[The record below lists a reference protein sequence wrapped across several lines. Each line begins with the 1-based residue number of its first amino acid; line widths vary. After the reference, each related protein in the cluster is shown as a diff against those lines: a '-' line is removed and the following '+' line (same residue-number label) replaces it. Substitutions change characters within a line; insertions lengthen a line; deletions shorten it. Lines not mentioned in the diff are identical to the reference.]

1 MDIYRRKSLWKVVL
15 IIVAL
20 LIMGASLRYSNE
32 LAREIAEREEEE
44 TEMWAKAYK
53 SILEADENTD
63 LSFELEMIQENKN
76 VPAILVNERDSIL
89 ATRNIDTSRGL
100 AYLRKKLEEM
110 KSEYNPIEI
119 ELSPGIKN
127 YIYYEESVYIQKLK
141 FYPFVQAG
149 IITAFLA
156 FAYVLFSTAKAAE
169 QNQLWVG
176 MAKETAHQL
185 GTPLTSLAAWIELL
199 KEKMGNPETRHVLD
213 DVQKDIDRLELVA
226 ERFSKIG
233 SAPEMKEE
241 ALKPHLESCVDYIRR
256 RSSEYVRLELQCDE
270 NIKAKFSPPLFEWV
284 IENLLK
290 NALDAMS
297 GKGAIVI
304 KVSQEAGKVF
314 IDVKDTGKGIP
325 KSEFKT
331 IFHPG
336 YSTKKR
342 GWGLGLTLSK
352 RIIEQY
358 HHGKIFV
365 KESSPQVGTVFRIVL
380 LNST

>member
-1 MDIYRRKSLWKVVL
+1 ML